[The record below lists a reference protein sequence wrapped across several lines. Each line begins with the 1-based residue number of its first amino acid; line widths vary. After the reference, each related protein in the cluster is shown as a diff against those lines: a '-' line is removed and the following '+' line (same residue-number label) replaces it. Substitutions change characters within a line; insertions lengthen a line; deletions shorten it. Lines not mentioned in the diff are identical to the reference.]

1 MRGFAPNSSGGAQ
14 RSASIDIVAPLKSV
28 DELTPQWLTDAL
40 GGIEVESASAERI
53 VGAGNGSRL
62 YRVTMRYAVHA
73 AGPAT
78 LILKL
83 PTDNAVLDRVFNS
96 ALAMRE
102 VRFYRDFARDGDL
115 PIPRV
120 YFAESD
126 TARAGGS
133 ILMEDIDGVRTV
145 DETSIADSEPALTA
159 LARLQA
165 RFWRSPLLDVPWLDG
180 AAPADLDVGGLLRDG
195 IAVAQRLG
203 FGDAHITRSVRIVLP
218 VVGLAGAQPPLSTQA
233 LSLCHGDFH
242 RNNIHLYEDGRVVI
256 FDWQVVDRGNPLR
269 DVSYWMILSL
279 TTSLRRAHH
288 KRLLRLYHD
297 ALAAAGV
304 RDYGWRAA
312 QRDYRAGVYENLM
325 KLFAAVAAI
334 EADDATKRRMLER
347 VDAAARDHH
356 LLAVALLTRVLL
368 PLRGWWLERV
378 ARRRAL
384 NAP

>member
-1 MRGFAPNSSGGAQ
+1 
-14 RSASIDIVAPLKSV
+14 
-28 DELTPQWLTDAL
+28 L

-102 VRFYRDFARDGDL
+102 VRFYRDFARDGGL
-115 PIPRV
+115 PVPRV

-126 TARAGGS
+126 TARACGS

-145 DETSIADSEPALTA
+145 DETSIADSEAALTA

-165 RFWRSPLLDVPWLDG
+165 RFWCSPLLDVPWLDG

-195 IAVAQRLG
+195 IAVAERLG

-218 VVGLAGAQPPLSTQA
+218 AVGLAGAQSPLSTQA

-242 RNNIHLYEDGRVVI
+242 RNNIHLYEDGRAVI
-256 FDWQVVDRGNPLR
+256 FDWQVVDCGNPLR

-279 TTSLRRAHH
+279 TTSLRRAHQQ
-288 KRLLRLYHD
+288 RLLRLYHD

-312 QRDYRAGVYENLM
+312 RRDYRAGVYENLM

-334 EADDATKRRMLER
+334 DADDATKRRMLER

-356 LLAVALLTRVLL
+356 LLAVALLTRVFL

-384 NAP
+384 SAP

>member
-1 MRGFAPNSSGGAQ
+1 
-14 RSASIDIVAPLKSV
+14 
-28 DELTPQWLTDAL
+28 L
-40 GGIEVESASAERI
+40 GGVEVESASAERI

-62 YRVTMRYAVHA
+62 YRVSVRYAVHA
-73 AGPAT
+73 AGPST

-83 PTDNAVLDRVFNS
+83 PTDNVVLDRVFNS

-115 PIPRV
+115 PVPRV
-120 YFAESD
+120 YFAEHD
-126 TARAGGS
+126 VARGCAS
-133 ILMEDIDGVRTV
+133 ILMEDIDGVRPV
-145 DETSIADSEPALTA
+145 DEPTIPDTEAALMA

-180 AAPADLDVGGLLRDG
+180 VAQADLDVDGLVRNA

-203 FGDAHITRSVRIVLP
+203 FGDAHITRSVRIMSP
-218 VVGLAGAQPPLSTQA
+218 VAELARAQPPLSTQA
-233 LSLCHGDFH
+233 QSLCHGDFH
-242 RNNIHLYEDGRVVI
+242 RNNIHLYADGRAVI

-288 KRLLRLYHD
+288 KRLLRLYYD
-297 ALAAAGV
+297 ALTAAGV

-312 QRDYRAGVYENLM
+312 RRDYRAGVYENLM

-334 EADDATKRRMLER
+334 DADDTTKRRMLER
-347 VDAAARDHH
+347 FDAAARDHH
-356 LLAVALLTRVLL
+356 LLAVAFLTRVLL

-378 ARRRAL
+378 ARRRAV